1 MFHACAARFD
11 VTENLENFL
20 DFEVNKQGLKLIW
33 KIYSFTKSQNQMTSE
48 KKRPSP
54 TVCYLGLAKELGI
67 LEFLPKSQN

>member
-20 DFEVNKQGLKLIW
+20 DFGVNKQGLKLIW

-48 KKRPSP
+48 KKDLLQQCAIWARQKN
-54 TVCYLGLAKELGI
+54 LA
-67 LEFLPKSQN
+67 S